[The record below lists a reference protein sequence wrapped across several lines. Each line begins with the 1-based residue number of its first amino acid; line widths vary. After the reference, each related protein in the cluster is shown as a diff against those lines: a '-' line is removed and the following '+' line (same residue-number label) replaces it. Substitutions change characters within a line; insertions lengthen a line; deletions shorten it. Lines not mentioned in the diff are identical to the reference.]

1 MLINLFE
8 EISWQDFIKR
18 PEIKGKALNEQ
29 ESYYKQYLQDLDT
42 ARQNWNS
49 YQGKGALAQLAQSQ
63 VETPGDPISCTAG
76 MDVVFLV
83 DYTLSMSSAIE
94 DVKTNVLSIVNT
106 ITTESGGDY
115 RLGLVLFD
123 ESTVDQ
129 PFFYSTKTAY
139 TSLPAAQRFI
149 NVNAVAGRQQAITAM
164 EVMSDTNQ
172 ASFTTQLNKI
182 NDNPNF
188 PIGWGAGTP
197 EPGGIGYE
205 QILNGIAGSFRTNV
219 AKLVVLITD
228 EYPGGDDD
236 LYIVF
241 TDDVYLQG
249 LAATGLQENVQ
260 VLVLSK
266 QAYIANKA
274 YAILSDGTNGIY
286 SESSTLSP
294 ADIITAIQDICIE
307 NNA

>member
-1 MLINLFE
+1 MSINIFN
-8 EISWQDFIKR
+8 EISWGNFIQLEKYKNL
-18 PEIKGKALNEQ
+18 PLNEQ
-29 ESYYKQYLQDLDT
+29 EIYYKQYIQDLEV
-42 ARQNWNS
+42 ARQNWLN
-49 YQGKGALAQLAQSQ
+49 YQNKGRLVPEESQ
-63 VETPGDPISCTAG
+63 QEEAPGDPVKCTQG
-76 MDVVFLV
+76 MDVVFLI
-83 DYTLSMSSAIE
+83 DYTLSMSGVIE

-106 ITTESGGDY
+106 IATESGGDY

-123 ESTVDQ
+123 ESTVAQ
-129 PFFYSTKTAY
+129 PFTYSTKTDY

-149 NVNAVAGRQQAITAM
+149 NVNAVEGRQQAITAM

-172 ASFTTQLNKI
+172 TSFTTQLNKI
-182 NDNPNF
+182 NTVNF
-188 PIGWGAGTP
+188 PLGYGAGTP

-205 QILNGIAGSFRTNV
+205 QILNDIAGSFRTNV
-219 AKLVVLITD
+219 AKLVILITD

-236 LYIVF
+236 LYIVYI
-241 TDDVYLQG
+241 DDVYLQG

-266 QAYIANKA
+266 QAYIANKS

-294 ADIITAIQDICIE
+294 ADIITAIQDICTQ
-307 NNA
+307 NA